1 MPDISVRTVLV
12 FGASGGLG
20 SSIALHLE
28 EAGDRV
34 VRVTRAPESAE
45 RTISLSDPEWART
58 LAPGSVC
65 GIVWA
70 QGANA
75 AGGILDDGLGQMR
88 ELFEANVMFI
98 AETLRSL
105 IDASVLREQSS
116 LVIVSSVWQ
125 SLVRHNKLAY
135 GTSKAALG
143 GLVRSL
149 MVDLSALQMR
159 VNAVLPGVIDSSMT
173 RQFLTDSQIENIKR
187 QTPGGTLA
195 SPDNV
200 AAVCKWLLSADSE
213 GVNGQF
219 VRVDAG
225 WSDVRDV

>member
-1 MPDISVRTVLV
+1 MLDGSMSTVLV

-20 SSIALHLE
+20 SAIALHLE
-28 EAGDRV
+28 KEGDRV
-34 VRVTRAPESAE
+34 VRVTRAPKSAE
-45 RTISLSDPEWART
+45 RVISLSNPDWAVS
-58 LAPGSVC
+58 LAPGAVS

-75 AGGILDDGLGQMR
+75 AGGILDDGPDQMR

-98 AETLRSL
+98 VETLRSL
-105 IDASVLREQSS
+105 IDTGVLGEQSS

-125 SLVRHNKLAY
+125 SLVRGNKLAY

-149 MVDLSALQMR
+149 MVDLSSLQIR

-173 RQFLTDSQIENIKR
+173 RQFLAESQIEKIKR
-187 QTPGGTLA
+187 QTPGGSLA

-200 AAVCKWLLSADSE
+200 AAVCKWLLSADSA